1 MAQVSALLANVGAW
15 ASAHPLPLLGA
26 CTALGLALMLTSA
39 RKG

>member
-1 MAQVSALLANVGAW
+1 MAQVSALLASIGGW
-15 ASAHPLPLLGA
+15 ASSHPLPLLGA

>member
-1 MAQVSALLANVGAW
+1 MAQFEALVQGIAAW
-15 ASAHPLPLLGA
+15 ASSHPLPLLGA

>member
-1 MAQVSALLANVGAW
+1 MAQVSALLGSIAGW